1 MLCAKYD
8 YKTDI
13 AVKKEEAF
21 EEGKQQ
27 KAIEDA
33 TNALSMNLS
42 PEQVSKITGL
52 PLEQVLELQKQIQQ
66 KTSMKKIPLN

>member
-27 KAIEDA
+27 KAIEVA

-52 PLEQVLELQKQIQQ
+52 PLEQVLELQKQI
-66 KTSMKKIPLN
+66 

>member
-52 PLEQVLELQKQIQQ
+52 PLEQVLELQKQI
-66 KTSMKKIPLN
+66 

>member
-1 MLCAKYD
+1 MLCAKYN

-27 KAIEDA
+27 KAIEVA

-52 PLEQVLELQKQIQQ
+52 PLEQVLELQKQI
-66 KTSMKKIPLN
+66 